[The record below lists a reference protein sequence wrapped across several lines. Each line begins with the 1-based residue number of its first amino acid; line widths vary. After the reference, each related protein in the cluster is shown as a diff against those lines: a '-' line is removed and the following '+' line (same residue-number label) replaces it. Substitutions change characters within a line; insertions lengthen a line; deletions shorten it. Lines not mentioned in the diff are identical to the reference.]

1 LHFPNYNDAFSY
13 AENDIKANWE
23 RYRREYLR
31 EVKVNKRSV
40 AYKNIVLNTEFNKYL
55 VEHPEIADKIPD
67 NALVVILPD
76 DDPALCRKN
85 LSLARRHRKK
95 DQAVVHVRVK
105 KLAPPPKSRLV
116 QPRLKVAL

>member
-1 LHFPNYNDAFSY
+1 M
-13 AENDIKANWE
+13 KT
-23 RYRREYLR
+23 
-31 EVKVNKRSV
+31 KSV
-40 AYKNIVLNTEFNKYL
+40 AYKNIVLNAEFNKYL
-55 VEHPEIADKIPD
+55 VEHPEVVDKIPN

-76 DDPALCRKN
+76 DDPDLCRKN
-85 LSLARRHRKK
+85 LFLVRRHREK

>member
-1 LHFPNYNDAFSY
+1 M
-13 AENDIKANWE
+13 
-23 RYRREYLR
+23 
-31 EVKVNKRSV
+31 NKKSV

-55 VEHPEIADKIPD
+55 VEHPEVADRIPN

-76 DDPALCRKN
+76 NDSALCRKN
-85 LSLARRHRKK
+85 LSLVRRHREKN
-95 DQAVVHVRVK
+95 QPVVQVRVR

>member
-1 LHFPNYNDAFSY
+1 M
-13 AENDIKANWE
+13 
-23 RYRREYLR
+23 
-31 EVKVNKRSV
+31 NKKNL

-55 VEHPEIADKIPD
+55 VEHPEVADKIPN

-85 LSLARRHRKK
+85 LSLARRHREKN
-95 DQAVVHVRVK
+95 QPVVHVRVK
-105 KLAPPPKSRLV
+105 TLAPPPKSRLV

>member
-1 LHFPNYNDAFSY
+1 MPLC
-13 AENDIKANWE
+13 
-23 RYRREYLR
+23 LR
-31 EVKVNKRSV
+31 DRNRPWQELNKKSF
-40 AYKNIVLNTEFNKYL
+40 AYKNIVLSTEFNKYL

-67 NALVVILPD
+67 NALVVLLPE

-85 LSLARRHRKK
+85 IALARKHRETN
-95 DQAVVHVRVK
+95 QPVVHVRIK

>member
-1 LHFPNYNDAFSY
+1 MNR
-13 AENDIKANWE
+13 K
-23 RYRREYLR
+23 
-31 EVKVNKRSV
+31 SV

-55 VEHPEIADKIPD
+55 VEHPEVADKIPN

-85 LSLARRHRKK
+85 LSLARRHREK
-95 DQAVVHVRVK
+95 DQAVVQVRVK

-116 QPRLKVAL
+116 QPRLKVAR